1 MAKIVKVETFP
12 VSTPLKKPVIMPNTR
27 ITSID
32 SVVLKITTD
41 DGTVGFSDSGDTSSW
56 YRGELQESIIAIIAN
71 VIAPRILLGE
81 NPCAIEKI
89 VGKMDLLVRD
99 NNQAKA
105 TVDFALHDLKGKLL
119 GVPVYELLG
128 GRTVEAARQGWVL
141 SAGKPDDVAA
151 EAKKA
156 KDTGFAL
163 FKMKIG
169 YGTLQDDIDMVHAV
183 RDTVGADAYL
193 TIDANGFWS
202 YEKALHIIR
211 KIDSAG
217 LDLIEQPLA
226 HWDIEGMARLR
237 AAVKTPIYA
246 DESAQELHNLKEI
259 IDRRAADGLFI
270 KLQKAGG
277 LVKSQRW
284 LTMARLAGL
293 PVHCG
298 CMIGSG
304 LEHSP
309 SAHLWTAN
317 EWATQGLNESIGPL
331 MIHGT
336 MESKNIEPGTDI
348 ALNIPRF
355 EAGLCYPNEGLG
367 FGIELNDDF
376 LVRNKTA
383 GREGRVVAL

>member
-1 MAKIVKVETFP
+1 MPKIVKVECTP

-32 SVVLKITTD
+32 SVVLKLTCD

-56 YRGELQESIIAIIAN
+56 YRGELQESIMGMIQQ

-81 NPCAIEKI
+81 DPRCIEKI
-89 VGKMDLLVRD
+89 VAKMDLLVRD

-128 GRTVEAARQGWVL
+128 GRTMEAARQGWVL
-141 SAGKPDDVAA
+141 SAGKPEDVAA
-151 EAKKA
+151 EAKRA
-156 KDTGFAL
+156 KDIGFAL

-169 YGTLQDDIDMVHAV
+169 YGTIQDDIDMVHAV
-183 RDTVGADAYL
+183 RDTVGPDAYL

-211 KIDSAG
+211 RIDSAG

-259 IDRRAADGLFI
+259 IDRRAADGLFL

-284 LTMARLAGL
+284 LTMARLGGL

-336 MESKNIEPGTDI
+336 MESKNIAPGTDI

-355 EAGLCYPNEGLG
+355 EAGMCYPNEGPG
-367 FGIELNDDF
+367 FGIELNEAF
-376 LVRNKTA
+376 LVSNKTA
-383 GREGRVVAL
+383 GKKDFVVAL

>member
-1 MAKIVKVETFP
+1 MPKIVKVDCTP

-32 SVVLKITTD
+32 SVVLKLTCD

-56 YRGELQESIIAIIAN
+56 YRGELQESIMGMIQQ

-81 NPCAIEKI
+81 DPRCIEKI
-89 VGKMDLLVRD
+89 VARMDLLVRD

-128 GRTVEAARQGWVL
+128 GRTIEAARQGWVL

-151 EAKKA
+151 EAKRA
-156 KDTGFAL
+156 KDIGFAL

-169 YGTLQDDIDMVHAV
+169 YGTIQDDIDMVHAV
-183 RDTVGADAYL
+183 RETVGPDAYL

-246 DESAQELHNLKEI
+246 DESAQELYNLKEI
-259 IDRRAADGLFI
+259 IDRRAADGLFL

-336 MESKNIEPGTDI
+336 MESKNIAPGTDI

-355 EAGLCYPNEGLG
+355 EAGLCYPNEGPG
-367 FGIELNDDF
+367 FGIDLNEAF
-376 LVRNKTA
+376 LVSNKTSDKD
-383 GREGRVVAL
+383 GFVLEM